1 MTRHLLV
8 GCCAALAVAG
18 LAARAPAQPAVPL
31 PLYRIVLTDGTS
43 VDAYGEWVRVGD
55 RVVFSLAL
63 DPQRDPPA
71 LRLSSVP
78 ADRVDVAATERYRE
92 ALRAATYAVTR
103 GDADFDALSVEVAR
117 LLSEAARVPDAG
129 QKLALAERA
138 RKVLAEWPAT
148 HHSYRLD
155 EVRQIHALVD
165 DVVADLR
172 ATRGDTAFDL
182 SLVAQV
188 MPPPSVPLAPP
199 PTLRETIAQVLGL
212 SRLAD
217 SSSERVSLLRTASAL
232 ARERLAAAPV
242 SAADAD
248 AIARMATEVDGEL
261 SRELRVDAAYASFKA
276 RVLGDALRAAARAD
290 VRGVE
295 RIVTRARARD
305 TALGHARP
313 DVMSEVT
320 ASLERYLDT
329 ARQLRLARDQWN
341 ARKPI
346 LADYADRIAPALRA
360 LRRAR
365 PALDDV
371 RTFSGPSVRV
381 LTKTDLAL
389 VDADARLRNA
399 PAPDEARGAHA
410 IVLSA
415 VQLARNAVRLRR
427 DAIERADMQRARD
440 ASAAAAGALM
450 MSDRARDDIERALK
464 PPTVR

>member
-1 MTRHLLV
+1 MTRHLLA
-8 GCCAALAVAG
+8 GCCAALAVVG
-18 LAARAPAQPAVPL
+18 LAARAAAQPAVPL

-78 ADRVDVAATERYRE
+78 ADRVDFAATERYRD
-92 ALRAATYAVTR
+92 ALRAATYAATR

-117 LLSEAARVPDAG
+117 LLSEAARVTDAG
-129 QKLALAERA
+129 QKLVLAERA

-165 DVVADLR
+165 DVVADL
-172 ATRGDTAFDL
+172 RGDTAFDL

-217 SSSERVSLLRTASAL
+217 SSSERVSLLRTASLL
-232 ARERLAAAPV
+232 ARERVAAAP
-242 SAADAD
+242 ARDADAD
-248 AIARMATEVDGEL
+248 AIARMATEIDGDL
-261 SRELRVDAAYASFKA
+261 SRELRVDAAYASLKA

-290 VRGVE
+290 VRAVE

-305 TALGHARP
+305 SALGHSRP
-313 DVMSEVT
+313 DVMSEVA

-341 ARKPI
+341 ARKPV

-360 LRRAR
+360 LRRAT

-389 VDADARLRNA
+389 TDADARLRNA
-399 PAPDEARGAHA
+399 PAPDEARAAHA

-464 PPTVR
+464 PPTLR

>member
-1 MTRHLLV
+1 VEAFRARSTPVAPEKFRAAPIHSLSTDRPHLFHRCADLRRIGPYSPGLMTRHLLV

-18 LAARAPAQPAVPL
+18 LAARAPAQPAVL
-31 PLYRIVLTDGTS
+31 PLYHRLTDGTS

-182 SLVAQV
+182 TCCA
-188 MPPPSVPLAPP
+188 
-199 PTLRETIAQVLGL
+199 GH
-212 SRLAD
+212 
-217 SSSERVSLLRTASAL
+217 
-232 ARERLAAAPV
+232 AAAV
-242 SAADAD
+242 AA
-248 AIARMATEVDGEL
+248 G
-261 SRELRVDAAYASFKA
+261 
-276 RVLGDALRAAARAD
+276 
-290 VRGVE
+290 
-295 RIVTRARARD
+295 
-305 TALGHARP
+305 
-313 DVMSEVT
+313 
-320 ASLERYLDT
+320 
-329 ARQLRLARDQWN
+329 
-341 ARKPI
+341 
-346 LADYADRIAPALRA
+346 PA
-360 LRRAR
+360 
-365 PALDDV
+365 
-371 RTFSGPSVRV
+371 
-381 LTKTDLAL
+381 
-389 VDADARLRNA
+389 
-399 PAPDEARGAHA
+399 AHA
-410 IVLSA
+410 
-415 VQLARNAVRLRR
+415 
-427 DAIERADMQRARD
+427 
-440 ASAAAAGALM
+440 
-450 MSDRARDDIERALK
+450 ARDDRAGARAQ
-464 PPTVR
+464 PTR